1 MPGKPIIKASKTKT
15 RRTSA
20 QRRAN
25 RQGLLNLNSA
35 IAAESARLN
44 ALKRFFNEGH
54 QNPRIVQEET
64 RVRRK
69 AEELV
74 RELEE
79 DARRDEAE
87 RLRIAGIYRAAAAAA
102 ATSAR
107 EADEARRLASL
118 VLQGQGAP
126 VQPAA
131 QVRSVAS
138 PVPLN
143 LSGGPGVHY
152 PGNLPLNNSNLSPF
166 VPLHGGRKTRRKV
179 KNTKKS
185 RKHLRR

>member
-1 MPGKPIIKASKTKT
+1 MPGKPYPTKSSRT
-15 RRTSA
+15 RRTSL
-20 QRRAN
+20 QRAAN
-25 RQGLLNLNSA
+25 LEGLSNLNSA

-107 EADEARRLASL
+107 EAIEARRLASVL
-118 VLQGQGAP
+118 LQGQRLP
-126 VQPAA
+126 VQAIP
-131 QVRSVAS
+131 VRPPEV
-138 PVPLN
+138 N
-143 LSGGPGVHY
+143 LGGILY
-152 PGNLPLNNSNLSPF
+152 TGNLPLNNTRLSPF
-166 VPLHGGRKTRRKV
+166 LSHHRGGKLTR
-179 KNTKKS
+179 KKS